1 MERLWR
7 GERDGRH
14 GGQRAADRRRRG
26 RAGGY
31 ANEGDQHVTE
41 TEIRAY
47 LERGALKHPNSAV
60 TGLALLVD
68 GEDVD
73 IRYELAPVRSIASVA
88 SRGISW
94 ERWIAGTMRKPPR
107 NPTAS
112 STAFVV
118 TTAHRVRERLL
129 TLHCKI
135 FRALPGCDREAAA
148 RFVYCI
154 HAI

>member
-1 MERLWR
+1 MEAVMGVANAMGDMVVNERLTV
-7 GERDGRH
+7 DGV
-14 GGQRAADRRRRG
+14 DVLV
-26 RAGGY
+26 GY

-73 IRYELAPVRSIASVA
+73 IRYELAPVPFDRI
-88 SRGISW
+88 RRITGISW

-118 TTAHRVRERLL
+118 TTAHS
-129 TLHCKI
+129 
-135 FRALPGCDREAAA
+135 RARTAVNAAL
-148 RFVYCI
+148 
-154 HAI
+154 